1 MTTERA
7 WIEASLTGDHA
18 AFARLVEQYQK
29 PVFNLAY
36 RMLGNK
42 RDAEDAAQEA
52 FLKAYGALNR
62 YDNRRSFSTW
72 LLAVTAHHCID
83 CLRRR
88 RLKVTSLDAL
98 PPWRWVPVETVD
110 PEHAAERSDRA
121 DRIGRLMNSL
131 PDDYRLVLVL
141 RYWHDLGYSEIADVL
156 GDTESAVKSRL
167 HRARRQFADRLAAE
181 TGPEEGREVG
191 AGQAN
196 RPASAAEG
204 GISPCAAMMPAS

>member
-7 WIEASLTGDHA
+7 WIEASLRGDHA
-18 AFARLVEQYQK
+18 AFARLVEEYQK

-36 RMLGNK
+36 RMLGSSG
-42 RDAEDAAQEA
+42 DAEDAAQEA
-52 FLKAYGALNR
+52 FLKAHRALHR
-62 YDNRRSFSTW
+62 YDSRRSFSTW

-83 CLRRR
+83 RLRRR
-88 RLKVTSLDAL
+88 RLNVTSLDAL

-110 PEHAAERSDRA
+110 PEQAAVRSDGA
-121 DRIGRLMNSL
+121 DRVGRLLDSL
-131 PDDYRLVLVL
+131 PEDYRLVLIL

-181 TGPEEGREVG
+181 AGPEQGRAVG
-191 AGQAN
+191 ADQQSQ
-196 RPASAAEG
+196 PTSAAEG